1 MTLHSFHQ
9 PSQVCTKESAAMAQL
24 KTPVLVSIP
33 LLLLCSSMFVMP
45 ISSSHLRSPFEEK
58 DAPKPP
64 RTAAPGEES
73 SERLSDQSNYVGLGD
88 EAGSAIAVGD
98 FNCDRYTDLL
108 VAVDSHRMRAVQ
120 VLLWEHHDFS
130 FRKPNLSDNLTVH
143 SFFSLDSIS
152 SLSPDASILAATTLD
167 ANSDGYLDVLLSL
180 QITKDVFGGL
190 ILNGDGTGRLCFDQI
205 LPDVNPG
212 MLIMDTND
220 DTSPDIFFITPTGE
234 RVFYVNDKRGTFTK
248 KLWKPDGAAA
258 NICTPTFPFNSNAYV
273 DLNGDCLPD
282 LVVTTACG
290 LEVWFN
296 HGLHRKPVS
305 RWMVG
310 KQFMKK
316 PVDFSDMTIARHGS
330 DHYTLLDKSIWD
342 AASGDGRA
350 TFADFNGDGTVD
362 IAVPNA
368 EDEELRISYNI
379 RESHGSRKLC
389 STHPEWHFETDVA
402 LQNVR
407 IPDSLFGPSRVQSS
421 IRVGDFNFDS
431 KVDILIIN
439 GDTGAVNLFQ
449 ATQSPTNTWFPK
461 SGMSSFVERFLF
473 PVTGTYIFHG
483 ADSLLGVKY
492 VRAAESS
499 ILEHI
504 EDPLAA
510 FFFDLNESGRQDI
523 LISQGHGTR
532 LIWSNFKNREDAVFF
547 KATSVET
554 AHDDWRRPDLSKEA
568 FSPLPGNTF
577 QLSYGGRY
585 GHEMHVCTQCPQS
598 GFYALQSCSCLFGIT
613 RVANYIE
620 EMAMGGAKGVRTWR
634 NLMPNALA
642 VVWPRH
648 HQSRDYAKW
657 KIAYLSKGR
666 DGQMK
671 KIVLVLFAT
680 LVVLMVAIAY
690 THGLERLEEHR
701 NKLDIGYT

>member
-1 MTLHSFHQ
+1 MVVFTSLFILCLSTL
-9 PSQVCTKESAAMAQL
+9 L
-24 KTPVLVSIP
+24 VL
-33 LLLLCSSMFVMP
+33 
-45 ISSSHLRSPFEEK
+45 ISSSQLETTFDEE
-58 DAPKPP
+58 DARKPL
-64 RTAAPGEES
+64 RTALLGIEGGEW
-73 SERLSDQSNYVGLGD
+73 LSDQSNYVGLGD
-88 EAGSAIAVGD
+88 EAGSTIAMGD

-108 VAVDSHRMRAVQ
+108 VTLESHRMRAVQ
-120 VLLWEHHDFS
+120 VLLWRHHNFS
-130 FRKPNLSDNLTVH
+130 FRRANLSDGSADR
-143 SFFSLDSIS
+143 SFFSLDSVS
-152 SLSPDASILAATTLD
+152 SLSSDASIIAATTFD
-167 ANSDGYLDVLLSL
+167 ANSDGFLDVLLSV
-180 QITKDVFGGL
+180 QITKHEFGGL
-190 ILNGDGTGRLCFDQI
+190 VLRGDGTGSLRFDQI
-205 LPDVNPG
+205 LSDVNPG

-220 DTSPDIFFITPTGE
+220 DASPDIYFVTPTGE
-234 RVFYVNDKRGTFTK
+234 RVFYVNDKHGTFTK
-248 KLWKPDGAAA
+248 KVWKPDDVA
-258 NICTPTFPFNSNAYV
+258 NICKPTYPFNSNAFV

-282 LVVTTACG
+282 LVVTTTCG
-290 LEVWFN
+290 MEVWFN
-296 HGLHRKPVS
+296 HGLHNKTVS

-310 KQFMKK
+310 KQFTKK
-316 PVDFSDMTIARHGS
+316 GVDFSEMTVARHGS

-362 IAVPNA
+362 IAVPNT

-379 RESHGSRKLC
+379 RESHDSRKLC
-389 STHPEWHFETDVA
+389 STYPEWHFETDVA

-407 IPDSLFGPSRVQSS
+407 IPDSLFGSSRVQSS

-431 KVDILIIN
+431 KADILLIN
-439 GDTGAVNLFQ
+439 GETGTVNLYQ
-449 ATQSPTNTWFPK
+449 ATQSPTEAWFQK
-461 SGMSSFVERFLF
+461 SGLSYFVEQLLF
-473 PVTGTYIFHG
+473 PVTGTHIFHG

-499 ILEHI
+499 ILEHV
-504 EDPLAA
+504 EDPFTAI
-510 FFFDLNESGRQDI
+510 FFDLNESGRQDI
-523 LISQGHGTR
+523 LISQEHGTR
-532 LIWSNFKNREDAVFF
+532 LIWSNFKDRGDAVFF
-547 KATSVET
+547 KATGVET
-554 AHDDWRRPDLSKEA
+554 AHDEWRESGPSREA

-598 GFYALQSCSCLFGIT
+598 GFFALQSCSCLFGIT
-613 RVANYIE
+613 QIANYIE

-642 VVWPRH
+642 VVWSRRH
-648 HQSRDYAKW
+648 PSRDYPKW

-671 KIVLVLFAT
+671 KIILVLFAT

-701 NKLDIGYT
+701 NKLDFGYT